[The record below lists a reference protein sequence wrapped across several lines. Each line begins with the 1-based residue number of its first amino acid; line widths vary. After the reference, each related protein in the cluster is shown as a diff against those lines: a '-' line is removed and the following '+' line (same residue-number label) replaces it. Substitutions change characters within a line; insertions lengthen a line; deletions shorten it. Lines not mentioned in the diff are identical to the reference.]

1 MQFHRMSPEMI
12 QLFVYQLDDIQ
23 SLIPP
28 SSDFSKIKFQ
38 QMLLDMKK
46 SHSFGHAI
54 HKASIE
60 RPLTS
65 IKQFKS
71 LATSMKNG
79 RRRNL
84 TNNDMNVL
92 TQHLNQ
98 LECLLN
104 LKSYF
109 DDRIFAFILKITS
122 QWQITKEKLQ
132 KSKMADRNR
141 KCFQDDFQKVNCCSP
156 TDDDIKEMII
166 CLNQI
171 QAVELRWANM
181 IDCSELNLAF
191 FEKSTKKEILTQK
204 ERSPFEL
211 ICYVLPDLA
220 KKIEKCVKFSR
231 KWLEFVS
238 SEHNNQHVFPGTDS
252 REKIQDMWMKI
263 IEIEETILKDEQKL
277 RRLQKELKRLA
288 YKEVRYVMLKDDY
301 MMTADKLE
309 KVRNDYSN
317 ALLER
322 HSLNLKIQKV
332 PNFSE
337 ETEVITKL
345 SNVGDRIK
353 ASHNDMKMLKYS
365 FALLQEDMTLEASM
379 RSSYIRFEE
388 NVKEMMSELQLQIE
402 EKKKEKR
409 RLDKELILLK
419 ANSKWFESE
428 YGNERTEDAIDE
440 DDKIKN
446 EKYSFGRVKNTGVE
460 GEHGVM
466 SFNQKVARIDKN
478 GGVSRIPILIQNAN
492 LHKTPQST
500 HAQLE
505 LKHRNTQNQKHK
517 TEINDKQKTRIPK
530 LMI

>member
-1 MQFHRMSPEMI
+1 MPFHRMSPEMI

-28 SSDFSKIKFQ
+28 SSDFSKMKFQ
-38 QMLLDMKK
+38 QMLLDMTKK
-46 SHSFGHAI
+46 SHSFGHAT
-54 HKASIE
+54 HKASVE

-79 RRRNL
+79 RRRNF

-109 DDRIFAFILKITS
+109 DDRIFASILKITS
-122 QWQITKEKLQ
+122 QWQITREKLQ
-132 KSKMADRNR
+132 KLKMADRNR
-141 KCFQDDFQKVNCCSP
+141 NCFQDDFQKVNCCSR
-156 TDDDIKEMII
+156 TDDDIKEMIV

-171 QAVELRWANM
+171 QTVELRWTNM

-231 KWLEFVS
+231 KWLEFAS
-238 SEHNNQHVFPGTDS
+238 SEHNNQHIFPGTDS
-252 REKIQDMWMKI
+252 REKIRDTWMKI
-263 IEIEETILKDEQKL
+263 IEIDESILKDEQKF
-277 RRLQKELKRLA
+277 RRLQRELKRLA

-301 MMTADKLE
+301 KMTADKLDQ
-309 KVRNDYSN
+309 VRNDYSD

-322 HSLNLKIQKV
+322 HSLNLKIQKE

-337 ETEVITKL
+337 ETEAITKL
-345 SNVGDRIK
+345 SKVGDRIK

-379 RSSYIRFEE
+379 RSSYIRFED

-419 ANSKWFESE
+419 ANNKWFESE
-428 YGNERTEDAIDE
+428 YGNERTEEAIDE
-440 DDKIKN
+440 DETIKN
-446 EKYSFGRVKNTGVE
+446 EKYSFGRLKNTGVE
-460 GEHGVM
+460 GEPGLM
-466 SFNQKVARIDKN
+466 SCNQKVARIDKN

-492 LHKTPQST
+492 RHKTLRST

-505 LKHRNTQNQKHK
+505 LKHPNTQYQK
-517 TEINDKQKTRIPK
+517 TEIIGKQQKTRIPK